1 MSRDT
6 QSNSTVMLP
15 NSESQSPPRNQ
26 ALPAQESPI
35 YANRVHHI
43 SSYQNYRTDD
53 ARRAVL
59 EDLGATIP
67 QVSLQD
73 FIAHLAPP
81 QPHFD
86 LEATIEALKADPE
99 GLLPPDSR
107 WKGFDVDPKDQ
118 NGTEDTIFQ
127 PLPEIFNKVVE
138 KITANSALAT
148 DNCLVEFLHNPTMA
162 PTSVE
167 RHNMTRPDGY
177 LVLKDRDKKLVSWA
191 DVLLSCEYKPKDGP
205 KYLDDVRIHEIT

>member
-1 MSRDT
+1 M
-6 QSNSTVMLP
+6 
-15 NSESQSPPRNQ
+15 
-26 ALPAQESPI
+26 
-35 YANRVHHI
+35 
-43 SSYQNYRTDD
+43 
-53 ARRAVL
+53 L

-86 LEATIEALKADPE
+86 LEATVRALDADPE

-107 WKGFDVDPKDQ
+107 WKAFDVDPKDQ

-138 KITANSALAT
+138 KITANSMLAA

-162 PTSVE
+162 PTSIE

-177 LVLKDRDKKLVSWA
+177 LVLKDGGNGKLVSWA
-191 DVLLSCEYKPKDGP
+191 DVLLSCEYKRKDGP
-205 KYLDDVRIHEIT
+205 EDLDDVSIRKITWILY